1 VAQQRWY
8 QSAGS
13 DPELTLVG
21 EWILPPSSD
30 GTAFVTH
37 LLRDGSGAAST
48 LYQVPLAY
56 RSEPRPDAAEST
68 LVGTVE
74 GLVGDEQATLWVYDA
89 PHDPAYCAALLDFML
104 DGRTSIQSD
113 HSSGATAAGHRHP
126 TASHSSFAHS
136 QVLKGEQSNT
146 SIIFDTVDASGTP
159 SLPVICKV
167 FRTLHHGEN
176 PDIVVQSA
184 LAEAGCTLVP
194 PSVGFVSGTWRAEAS
209 ADSPVDSGHLAFAQ
223 RFLPGV
229 RDAWRVALEAVET
242 GEDFSD
248 RARTLGAATA
258 EVHAVLADIMP
269 TVAATPEERAGV
281 AEGMRGRLAAAVAE
295 VPELGVYAPAVDSII
310 AGLESAEWPRL
321 QRIHGDYHL
330 GQVVSVPDRGWVLL
344 DFEGEPL
351 RPLAE
356 RSRPDLTLRD
366 VAGMLRSF
374 DYVAGS
380 YEQSHPG
387 ASAQGWAQ
395 AARSAF
401 LDGYSARAGVDIERF
416 RVLLDAFEIDKAL
429 YESIYEARNRPAWLP
444 IPVTAISRLVTLA

>member
-1 VAQQRWY
+1 
-8 QSAGS
+8 
-13 DPELTLVG
+13 
-21 EWILPPSSD
+21 
-30 GTAFVTH
+30 
-37 LLRDGSGAAST
+37 
-48 LYQVPLAY
+48 
-56 RSEPRPDAAEST
+56 
-68 LVGTVE
+68 
-74 GLVGDEQATLWVYDA
+74 
-89 PHDPAYCAALLDFML
+89 
-104 DGRTSIQSD
+104 
-113 HSSGATAAGHRHP
+113 
-126 TASHSSFAHS
+126 
-136 QVLKGEQSNT
+136 
-146 SIIFDTVDASGTP
+146 
-159 SLPVICKV
+159 
-167 FRTLHHGEN
+167 
-176 PDIVVQSA
+176 
-184 LAEAGCTLVP
+184 
-194 PSVGFVSGTWRAEAS
+194 
-209 ADSPVDSGHLAFAQ
+209 
-223 RFLPGV
+223 
-229 RDAWRVALEAVET
+229 
-242 GEDFSD
+242 
-248 RARTLGAATA
+248 
-258 EVHAVLADIMP
+258 VLADIMP

-295 VPELGVYAPAVDSII
+295 VPELGVYGPAVDSII
-310 AGLESAEWPRL
+310 TGLESAEWPRL